1 MSIYSKSNPPVG
13 FYVYAYMRSTDSK
26 TAKSGTPYY
35 IGKGKDKRAIEKHS
49 CPIPKNFNNIIIL
62 EQNLTEIG
70 ALAIERRMIKWY
82 GRKDLGT
89 GILHNRTDGG
99 DGSVNCSPEVIAKK
113 THKGEKNGMYGKSHS
128 DKVKKEHSNRMLGNK
143 NGLGRILNEQSILK
157 MKESAINR
165 EKQSCINCGIICSSS
180 HVKRWHNENCKIILD
195 PKKLEERENQFNYLR
210 VKKLVCEHCNKINL
224 PSRHKRNHGNNCSK
238 NPLKMLEKEKRRQQF
253 LANRL
258 KIECPHCK
266 TTVISK
272 TNFLRWHGDNCK
284 LNQQS

>member
-70 ALAIERRMIKWY
+70 ALAIERRMISWY

-99 DGSVNCSPEVIAKK
+99 DGSINCSPEVVAKK

-128 DKVKKEHSNRMLGNK
+128 DKIVNDQSVRAKGNK
-143 NGLGRILNEQSILK
+143 SRLGIPHKIESILIQ
-157 MKESAINR
+157 KEKARNR
-165 EKQSCINCGIICSSS
+165 EKHTCPHCNISCSGSSYT
-180 HVKRWHNENCKIILD
+180 RWHGENCKTVN
-195 PKKLEERENQFNYLR
+195 PNRPTR
-210 VKKLVCEHCNKINL
+210 SVGRKIV
-224 PSRHKRNHGNNCSK
+224 S
-238 NPLKMLEKEKRRQQF
+238 
-253 LANRL
+253 
-258 KIECPHCK
+258 CPHCGRK
-266 TTVISK
+266 GIKSDLIRFHFDK
-272 TNFLRWHGDNCK
+272 CK
-284 LNQQS
+284 HKSNQQS